1 MSVYWEKGDVIR
13 PSVNCWQVWVI
24 GSQWEWFLLPRGHL
38 AMTRDIS
45 GCYSWAYGGGGV
57 GRVQG
62 IETRVAAKHTTMHRT
77 ASLQR
82 IMTPN
87 VIFAEVKKS
96 CFPWIVFCITFSTFC
111 RFENFEK

>member
-1 MSVYWEKGDVIR
+1 MLTAGRFGSLVLNGSDFYSPGDT
-13 PSVNCWQVWVI
+13 
-24 GSQWEWFLLPRGHL
+24 L

-96 CFPWIVFCITFSTFC
+96 CFP
-111 RFENFEK
+111 